1 MGADPTGLA
10 GGEGEMD
17 DRADVIVV
25 GFGAAGLAATLAA
38 VEAVI
43 AAEQRDARIVVLE
56 RATRDDRGGNTRWST
71 ATFRMKDPKT
81 LNDDFVEAFGPR
93 TRDAE
98 AYVQVLADRAVDT
111 LGWVIDKGLVF
122 NPEPDLYM
130 TSDDPRIWPEGAGS
144 AIVDVLGGHV
154 EEAARGRFFG
164 PDGGLAVGVEVMYET
179 TARSLLLDDEG
190 RVAGLEV
197 RTRDGVSERIESRC
211 VVLASGGF
219 QGNPEMM
226 TRYVGFDVPP
236 ISIGGRHNKGEGI
249 EMALAVGAGI
259 AGQWNEYHPLPAD
272 PRTGRSGL
280 MTFAAVMQ
288 TVPYSILVD
297 VHGERFM
304 DEGADS
310 MDHLYDVVGR
320 AVQLRPEQTA
330 FAVFDSKVRSIPG
343 YERAVAKDMVEE
355 PVQADTI
362 EDLATR
368 LGIPP
373 GHLVDSVA
381 AFNAATPSE
390 ADGFDP
396 TRKDGVATSGLTPA
410 KSNWAR
416 RIDAPP
422 YFAFPVTCANV
433 FTLGGIATNEA
444 AEVVDR
450 DGVAIPGLFAAG
462 ELTGLYHHDY
472 VGATSV
478 LRALVFGRIAGEG
491 AVRHAL
497 GS

>member
-1 MGADPTGLA
+1 
-10 GGEGEMD
+10 MD

-43 AAEQRDARIVVLE
+43 EAEQRDARVVVLE
-56 RATRDDRGGNTRWST
+56 RAPRDERGGNTRWST
-71 ATFRMKDPKT
+71 ATFRMKDPET
-81 LNDDFVEAFGPR
+81 LNDDFVAAFGPR
-93 TRDAE
+93 TRGADR
-98 AYVQVLADRAVDT
+98 YVEVLAEHAVDT
-111 LGWVIDKGLVF
+111 LEWVIDKGLVF

-130 TSDDPRIWPEGAGS
+130 TSDDPRIWPEGAGA

-154 EEAARGRFFG
+154 EDAARGRFFG
-164 PDGGLAVGVEVMYET
+164 AGGALAVGVEVMYET
-179 TARSLLLDDEG
+179 TARSLLLDEAG

-197 RTRDGVSERIESRC
+197 RTRDGALVSIAARC

-219 QGNPEMM
+219 QGNAEMM

-249 EMALAVGAGI
+249 EMALAVGAGT

-297 VHGERFM
+297 LDGGRFM

-320 AVQLRPEQTA
+320 AVQLQRGQAA
-330 FAVFDSKVRSIPG
+330 FAVFDSKVKRIPG

-355 PVQADTI
+355 PIQADTF
-362 EDLATR
+362 ESLAERLGVPVTR
-368 LGIPP
+368 L
-373 GHLVDSVA
+373 VETVT
-381 AFNAATPSE
+381 AFNQATESE
-390 ADGFDP
+390 PAGYDP
-396 TRKDGVATSGLTPA
+396 VRKDGVATDGLTPP

-416 RIDAPP
+416 SIDEPP

-433 FTLGGIATNEA
+433 FTLGGIATNES

-450 DGVAIPGLFAAG
+450 DGIPIPGLFAAG
-462 ELTGLYHHDY
+462 EMTGLYHHDY

-478 LRALVFGRIAGEG
+478 LRALVFGRIAGTR
-491 AVRHAL
+491 AIRYAL
-497 GS
+497 EA